1 MKQVVSGSICRFR
14 LLSGFLAVL
23 LLVGGLGC
31 SKETPVAPG
40 TPDANAVA
48 QGPSQGANTST
59 DIQRPAPPEPE
70 PDRVL
75 AIVDGTAI
83 MEAEVQRRIDTRW
96 KPELAKLAA
105 QSPDLAAQQEKILRK
120 EITSKLVMEQLLD
133 AEAKEANIDVT
144 DEELTAEMTR
154 QLSVQNPP
162 MTIEG
167 YKTIVEAQGGNFAAM
182 KELLAQNMKYNELLE
197 TKLGDRLTVT
207 DEAVR
212 DYYDA
217 HPQEFQEPEQVRAS
231 HILISTKPVDPN
243 VDPNEARLVARQG
256 AESLLKQVREGADF
270 AALAKEHSSC
280 PSSAKGGDLGLF
292 GRGQMV
298 KPFEEAAFAMK
309 VGETSDIVE
318 TKFGYH
324 IIRVTEHNDPNQEP
338 FEDAR
343 EAIVNRLTQTKRSEA
358 IRKYF
363 ETLQANATISYP
375 ASEVPVVDPPV
386 APVPAPA
393 PAQAD
398 GNQP

>member
-1 MKQVVSGSICRFR
+1 MKQVASGSICRFW
-14 LLSGFLAVL
+14 LLAGFPAVL

-31 SKETPVAPG
+31 RKETPVAPG
-40 TPDANAVA
+40 TPDANTVA
-48 QGPSQGANTST
+48 EGPSQGPEITT
-59 DIQRPAPPEPE
+59 DLQPPTPPKPE
-70 PDRVL
+70 PDKVL
-75 AIVDGTAI
+75 AIVNGTAI
-83 MEAEVQRRIDTRW
+83 TEAQVQRRIDTRW

-105 QSPDLAAQQEKILRK
+105 QSPDMAAQQEKILRK

-144 DEELTAEMTR
+144 DEELAAEMTR
-154 QLSVQNPP
+154 QLSAQNPP

-167 YKTIVEAQGGNFAAM
+167 YKTIVEAQGGSFAAM

-197 TKLGDRLTVT
+197 TKLGDRLKVT

-231 HILISTKPVDPN
+231 HILISTKPADPN
-243 VDPNEARLVARQG
+243 ADPNEARLVARQG
-256 AESLLKQVREGADF
+256 AEDLLKQVREGADF

-292 GRGQMV
+292 TRGRMV

-309 VGETSDIVE
+309 VGETSDVVE

-324 IIRVTEHNDPNQEP
+324 IIRVTEHIDPNQEP

-375 ASEVPVVDPPV
+375 ASEMPVVDPPV
-386 APVPAPA
+386 APAPAPA